1 VPDEMRVAI
10 ATDTDVVTARQITRQ
25 MANEMGFSST
35 DVVAIATAVSELG
48 RNIVSYADH
57 GEIILSPAR
66 LGGRRGITVVAR
78 DRGRGIPDISLAM
91 QDGYS
96 TAQSLGLGLPG
107 TKRLMDTFDIVSEVG
122 KGTTVTTT
130 KWVPQR

>member
-1 VPDEMRVAI
+1 MRVAI
-10 ATDTDVVTARQITRQ
+10 VTDTDVVTARQVTRQ
-25 MANEMGFSST
+25 LASQMGFSST

-48 RNIVSYADH
+48 RNIVSYAGR
-57 GEIILSPAR
+57 GEIIVSPAQR
-66 LGGRRGITVVAR
+66 GGRRGITVVAR

-96 TAQSLGLGLPG
+96 TANSLGLGLPG
-107 TKRLMDTFDIVSEVG
+107 TKRLMDTFEIVSELG

-130 KWVPQR
+130 KWVPQ